1 MSKYPIIIF
10 EGIETS
16 GKTTNFNIAV
26 NYLKKKKKSFIKLR
40 EPGGSIFSEKI
51 RKLIL
56 NKKLKLNNKTDLLL
70 FYASRSE
77 NFEKIIKKNYKKR
90 IILIDRFTDSTIA
103 YQHFGMKIDLNI
115 IKMLNKFIIGN
126 FNPDLVF
133 LSTVNSINLKK
144 RLKKRSTL
152 NRYDKFKLN
161 FYSKV
166 QNGYEKISGNKKR
179 YIKVNSNKN
188 SINDVKNIIINKI
201 EKII

>member
-103 YQHFGMKIDLNI
+103 YQHFGMKLDLNI

-166 QNGYEKISGNKKR
+166 QNGYEKISRNKKM
-179 YIKVNSNKN
+179 YIKINSNKN
-188 SINDVKNIIINKI
+188 SINEVKNIIINKL